1 MKKVNVFITVSLLLV
16 VGVLY
21 YFFAV
26 SRYELA
32 EEMYNFPVPIGAKLI
47 AKEETELRKTYDW
60 SPASGDNGIPLSYK
74 LIIKKNGWKQGQI
87 DGTNVIYSKGSH
99 QINLSSHTDYLSIIK
114 VE

>member
-1 MKKVNVFITVSLLLV
+1 MKKVNVFITVALLMA

-21 YFFAV
+21 YLFSD

-32 EEMYNFPVPIGAKLI
+32 EEMYDFPVPIGAKLI
-47 AKEETELRKTYDW
+47 AKEETEFRKTYDW

-99 QINLSSHTDYLSIIK
+99 QINLNTSTNYLCMIK